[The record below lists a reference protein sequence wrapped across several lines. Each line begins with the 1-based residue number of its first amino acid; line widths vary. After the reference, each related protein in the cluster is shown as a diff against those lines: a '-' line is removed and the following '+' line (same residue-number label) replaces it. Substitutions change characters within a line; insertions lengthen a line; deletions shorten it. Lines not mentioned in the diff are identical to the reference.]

1 MKKMLIVFLIGILLC
16 GCHEEPA
23 DEVITIF
30 SLSRVEQDAYKGQI
44 KDALNS
50 FYWHYDEESLEYYS
64 GKVPDKTEV
73 EIFDASSQSGFDL
86 VKHSAKDAVVFS
98 TTLTHFNGEEAGKAY
113 FYFLRDELIGL
124 YYVPSG
130 NDEIAVSLGTRN
142 VFAKGVTFDSAEGQL
157 SVMVAEKVDSNLIPS
172 GFISKGADQQGNNL
186 YINIENN
193 IVYLYRFTSDRFLL
207 ARSISYF
214 DENLVPISA
223 AFISS
228 DEIAVIV
235 GTPVMADG
243 EHEEDLV
250 VSEKVIFFDSNL
262 NPTGEEYLFTG
273 RGYVCVGEVE
283 GEMAL
288 MNGRHLET
296 FSKASGKWELKITYE
311 LKVSPI
317 AFKEDDINGDGI
329 KEYIMTD
336 GKDFYVYQK
345 TSESMKCIFR
355 TNISLEFFGRNVYTG
370 DFNYDGIKEVYLL
383 DNTGTAIRYILS
395 EHGMVVQNDDIEY
408 GVSFHVD
415 DFNNDGLYDYIKI
428 ENDENLTLALYMGR
442 E

>member
-1 MKKMLIVFLIGILLC
+1 MKKMLIVFLIGISLC
-16 GCHEEPA
+16 GCHEETP

-30 SLSRVEQDAYKGQI
+30 SLSRVEQEAYKGQI
-44 KDALNS
+44 KDVLNS
-50 FYWHYDEESLEYYS
+50 FYWYYDEENLEYYS
-64 GKVPDKTEV
+64 GKVPDKTAV

-86 VKHSAKDAVVFS
+86 AKHSAKDSVIFS
-98 TTLTHFNGEEAGKAY
+98 TVLTHFNGEEAGKAY

-124 YYVPSG
+124 YYLPSD

-142 VFAKGVTFDSAEGQL
+142 VFAKGVTFETAEGQL
-157 SVMVAEKVDSNLIPS
+157 KGMDAEKVDSYVISS
-172 GFISKGADQQGNNL
+172 GFISKGVDQQGNNL

-207 ARSISYF
+207 ARSISHF
-214 DENLVPISA
+214 GENLVPISA
-223 AFISS
+223 AFVSN

-250 VSEKVIFFDSNL
+250 VSEKVVFFDNSF

-273 RGYVCVGEVE
+273 SGYVYVGEVE
-283 GEMAL
+283 GAMAL
-288 MNGRHLET
+288 MNGRNLET
-296 FSKASGKWELKITYE
+296 FSKVNGKWELKRTYE

-317 AFKEDDINGDGI
+317 AFKEEDINGDGI

-355 TNISLEFFGRNVYTG
+355 TNISLEFFCGNIYTG
-370 DFNYDGIKEVYLL
+370 DFNYDGIKEVYLI

-395 EHGMVVQNDDIEY
+395 EKGMAVQNDDIEY

-428 ENDENLTLALYMGR
+428 EDDENLTLALYMGR